1 MASLPAFLDVDATE
15 VRAVPPTAP
24 AAAEQGF
31 GFEGDP
37 IVEFRVTDDVVVRL
51 RGSIDRID
59 LSDDGRSVGVVDYKS
74 NRAHG
79 FEEKLG
85 KPKKDGTRRERQKV
99 QDLVYDAAARVLYP
113 GADHIEVH
121 FLFVPNGGER
131 PEVVTPGHDL
141 DREGALRDLLLRL
154 EIAGATGSFP
164 PNPLGSRDYC
174 PVCKRLG
181 RRALIVSGKAE
192 SEEEEQA

>member
-1 MASLPAFLDVDATE
+1 
-15 VRAVPPTAP
+15 
-24 AAAEQGF
+24 
-31 GFEGDP
+31 
-37 IVEFRVTDDVVVRL
+37 
-51 RGSIDRID
+51 
-59 LSDDGRSVGVVDYKS
+59 
-74 NRAHG
+74 
-79 FEEKLG
+79 
-85 KPKKDGTRRERQKV
+85 
-99 QDLVYDAAARVLYP
+99 
-113 GADHIEVH
+113 
-121 FLFVPNGGER
+121 
-131 PEVVTPGHDL
+131 VTPGHDL